1 MPLRFHDSV
10 WELMSSSPVNF
21 QRARAREAG
30 AACEKFLVDSF
41 DGCKDAQLTS
51 AIDVASRSMHWERAL
66 WILQMAP
73 PSMNS
78 NTTKYNFVSHA
89 CAKAGEWE
97 WATQLLAK
105 NALKG
110 LVPDMVLF
118 NNVVKACGER
128 KKWSFSIHLVDV
140 MQYAASFTASGLCC

>member
-1 MPLRFHDSV
+1 
-10 WELMSSSPVNF
+10 
-21 QRARAREAG
+21 
-30 AACEKFLVDSF
+30 
-41 DGCKDAQLTS
+41 
-51 AIDVASRSMHWERAL
+51 
-66 WILQMAP
+66 
-73 PSMNS
+73 MNS

-118 NNVVKACGER
+118 NNVVKACEER